1 MKVYT
6 VTINDTGD
14 LSTGVYQTAQA
25 AVDALID
32 FAKVKMAY
40 PGQADL
46 TDVLTF
52 DEAIEYLEENGYD
65 HQLDEIEI
73 GEPIT

>member
-1 MKVYT
+1 VKVYT

-14 LSTGVYQTAQA
+14 LSTGVYSTEQA
-25 AVDALID
+25 AIDALID
-32 FAKVKMAY
+32 FIKVKMAY

-46 TDVLTF
+46 TNPLTF
-52 DEAIEYLEENGYD
+52 DEAIAYLEENGYD

-73 GEPIT
+73 GEPIA